1 MNEHVIISETP
12 FVDVEFQR
20 SELEAKGVDVE
31 VRDTHTEAAVAEA
44 AADADALVVDVH
56 TPVTANALEGAGS
69 LQLIA
74 RAGTGF
80 DNVDVGAAADHD
92 VHVTNAPDYCTDEV
106 ATHALSLLLACRRR
120 IPAADRDVRRGEW
133 SWETERPVRRVTGST
148 LGLVSFGRIARRLV
162 DHVDGFDL
170 DLLVY
175 DPYVDEEV
183 VEEYGGQLVDFP
195 ELLAASDAVSIH
207 APLTE
212 ETRGL
217 VDADA
222 FEQMAEHAVLVNVGR
237 GGIVDEDALAVP
249 LENREIAA
257 AGLDVLEEEPP
268 GETPLRGLENVV
280 ITPHSG
286 WQSLEAHDD
295 LNRTIA
301 RQLEQALAG
310 EKPDHAIDPE
320 PWT

>member
-1 MNEHVIISETP
+1 MSKRVIISETP

-20 SELEAKGVDVE
+20 SALEESGVELDVRE
-31 VRDTHTEAAVAEA
+31 THTETAVAEA
-44 AADADALVVDVH
+44 LGEADALVADVH
-56 TPVTANALEGAGS
+56 TPVTADTLEDADD
-69 LQLIA
+69 LRLIA

-80 DNVDVGAAADHD
+80 DNVDVGAADDRD
-92 VHVTNAPDYCTDEV
+92 VYVTNVPDYCTDEV
-106 ATHALSLLLACRRR
+106 ATHALGLLLACRRR
-120 IPAADRDVRRGEW
+120 IPAFDREIRDGEW
-133 SWETERPVRRVTGST
+133 SWETERPMRRVPGST
-148 LGLVSFGRIARRLV
+148 LGLVSFGGIARRLAEYV
-162 DHVDGFDL
+162 EGFDL

-175 DPYVDEEV
+175 DPYVDESV
-183 VEEYGGQLVDFP
+183 VEEYGARSVEFP
-195 ELLAASDAVSIH
+195 ELLEESDAVSIH

-217 VDADA
+217 FDADA
-222 FEQMAEHAVLVNVGR
+222 FERLPEHAVVVNVGR
-237 GGIVDEDALAVP
+237 GGIIDEADLATAL
-249 LENREIAA
+249 NNGEIAA

-286 WQSLEAHDD
+286 WHSLEAHDD